1 MQDNKLKIWIENGL
15 NNKVN
20 VEVEDFFCVKLDH
33 YIWRSING
41 KSEASSDSD

>member
-1 MQDNKLKIWIENGL
+1 MLKFRI
-15 NNKVN
+15 
-20 VEVEDFFCVKLDH
+20 FCAKLDH

>member
-1 MQDNKLKIWIENGL
+1 MKLILKLRI
-15 NNKVN
+15 
-20 VEVEDFFCVKLDH
+20 FCAKLDH